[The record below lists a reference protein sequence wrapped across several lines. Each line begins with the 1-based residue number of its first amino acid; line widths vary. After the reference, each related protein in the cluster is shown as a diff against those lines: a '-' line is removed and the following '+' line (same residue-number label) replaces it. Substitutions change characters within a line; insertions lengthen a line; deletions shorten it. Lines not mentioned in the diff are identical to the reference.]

1 MTLRNNEKKTTG
13 GKKRKRRAFK
23 LFFVA
28 SCLYATFFN
37 LRAPSLFKKL
47 SFAFSPPKKWKIE
60 TKFNFRRFI
69 FNPFHCKQAI
79 LTKQNSPNRFWRNF
93 GYFHQQGF
101 ISSFLPCFYQ
111 FKLLTRIGGIIVGK
125 MMWSCVPLLVVVMN
139 INERSF
145 WGILSWLCNCSKSSL
160 DASSRNL

>member
-1 MTLRNNEKKTTG
+1 MRKKPTEA
-13 GKKRKRRAFK
+13 KKKKELNCFLWQVAFMQHFLTYVPHHYSK
-23 LFFVA
+23 N
-28 SCLYATFFN
+28 CLLPF
-37 LRAPSLFKKL
+37 
-47 SFAFSPPKKWKIE
+47 PPQKKWKIE

-101 ISSFLPCFYQ
+101 ISSFLPCFCQ

-125 MMWSCVPLLVVVMN
+125 MMWSCAPFLVVVMN
-139 INERSF
+139 INEISF
-145 WGILSWLCNCSKSSL
+145 WCILSWLCNCSKSFL
-160 DASSRNL
+160 NASRRNL